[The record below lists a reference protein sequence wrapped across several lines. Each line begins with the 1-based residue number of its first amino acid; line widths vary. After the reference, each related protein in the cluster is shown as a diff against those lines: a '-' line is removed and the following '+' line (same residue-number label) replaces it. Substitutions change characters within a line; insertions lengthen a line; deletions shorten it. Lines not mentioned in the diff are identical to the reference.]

1 MAETKQIVFTHKEV
15 VEALLKQQGIHEGI
29 WSLYVEFGLGA
40 LNVGASEDSLLPA
53 AVIPITKIGI
63 QKADK
68 VNSLSVDAAQV
79 NLVAETPKKTTRRAA
94 KRESKAK
101 PIKES

>member
-1 MAETKQIVFTHKEV
+1 MAETEKIAFTHKEV
-15 VEALLKQQGIHEGI
+15 VGALLKQQGIHEGI

-40 LNVGASEDSLLPA
+40 VNVGPSDGSLLPA
-53 AVIPITKIGI
+53 AVIPVLKIGI

-79 NLVAETPKKTTRRAA
+79 NPVVETPKKTTKRAA
-94 KRESKAK
+94 KMESKAG
-101 PIKES
+101 PI

>member
-29 WSLYVEFGLGA
+29 WSLYVKFGLGA
-40 LNVGASEDSLLPA
+40 VNVGGSEDSVLPA
-53 AVIPITKIGI
+53 AIIPVIKIGI

-68 VNSLSVDAAQV
+68 INNLSVDAAQV
-79 NLVAETPKKTTRRAA
+79 SLVAETPKKDH
-94 KRESKAK
+94 KAGGK
-101 PIKES
+101 KGK